1 MIHRCQVNS
10 AQVIFLKS
18 LFLTEASAQ
27 KVFTMKVLVVGSGGR
42 EHALCWAIAKS
53 AKCKKLYA
61 APGNAGIA
69 EIAECVELDADDVP
83 GLVNFAKSEKIDFVV
98 VGPEVAL
105 VNGLVDRLDAAGIK
119 AFGPSEKAAQLEG
132 SKAFM
137 KDILAKYGIPT
148 AEYQTFDEPDAAKSY
163 IMRQETGLVVKADG
177 LAAGKGVILC
187 HNKNEAYAAIDH
199 MMIERAFG
207 DAGDEILIEEFMV
220 GEEVSFFALVDGNT
234 VTPLASAQDHKAV
247 HDGGTGPN
255 TGGMGAYSP
264 TPVVTKALE
273 KQIMKDIIEPTIK
286 AMAAEGCAYKGV
298 LFCGLMITEDG
309 PKVLEY
315 NVRFGDPE
323 CQVLMARMKSDVLEA
338 LVACAEG
345 NLDKINIEWH
355 DETAL
360 LVVMAANG
368 YPGHY
373 TKGTVIKGLD
383 QAGAIEG
390 VTVFHAGTK
399 TKGKNLVADGG
410 RVLGITALGK
420 TVKAA
425 NKAAYQGVDAIDW
438 PEGFNRTDIGWR
450 AIK

>member
-1 MIHRCQVNS
+1 
-10 AQVIFLKS
+10 
-18 LFLTEASAQ
+18 
-27 KVFTMKVLVVGSGGR
+27 MKVLVVGSGGR

-53 AKCKKLYA
+53 PKCKKLYA

-69 EIAECVELDADDVP
+69 DIAECVKIDADDITA
-83 GLVNFAKSEKIDFVV
+83 LVDFAKSEKIDFVV

-105 VNGLVDRLDAAGIK
+105 VLGLVDQLEEAGIK
-119 AFGPSEKAAQLEG
+119 AFGPNKAAAQLEG

-137 KDILAKYGIPT
+137 KDLMGKYGIPT
-148 AEYQTFDEPDAAKSY
+148 AAYETFDEPDAAKSY
-163 IMRQETGLVVKADG
+163 IMRQETRLVVKADG

-207 DAGDEILIEEFMV
+207 EAGDEILIEEFMP
-220 GEEVSFFALVDGNT
+220 GEEVSFFALVDGET
-234 VTPLASAQDHKAV
+234 AVPLAAAQDHKAV

-264 TPVVTKALE
+264 TPVVTKKLQ
-273 KQIMKDIIEPTIK
+273 KQIMDDIITPTIK
-286 AMAAEGCAYKGV
+286 AMVDEGCPYKGV
-298 LFCGLMITEDG
+298 LFCGLMITDEG

-323 CQVLMARMKSDVLEA
+323 CQVLMARMKSDTLEA
-338 LVACAEG
+338 LLACTNG
-345 NLDKINIEWH
+345 KLDKLEIDWH
-355 DETAL
+355 SDTAL

-368 YPGHY
+368 YPNHY
-373 TKGTVIKGLD
+373 EKGSIIKGLD
-383 QAGAIEG
+383 VAAAIEG
-390 VTVFHAGTK
+390 INVFHAGTK
-399 TKGKNLVADGG
+399 TKGKKVVADGG

-420 TVKAA
+420 TVKSAH
-425 NKAAYQGVDAIDW
+425 KAAYKGVEAIDW
-438 PEGFNRTDIGWR
+438 AEGFCRSDIGWR